1 LPTSND
7 TLIDKSNGKI
17 EIKDSQKL
25 QTTNSTNVSQSKMV
39 RTDCAEQKID
49 KFLNTSN
56 NSNSTLML
64 PKSKTNDVI
73 TR

>member
-1 LPTSND
+1 MSND
-7 TLIDKSNGKI
+7 TLIDKSNEKI
-17 EIKDSQKL
+17 EIKESQKL
-25 QTTNSTNVSQSKMV
+25 KITNFPNVSQSKMV

-56 NSNSTLML
+56 SSNSTLML